1 MKIFL
6 IGGTGLLGSAIA
18 AELINRGH
26 QVHAIALAPIPEGAV
41 LPAEMKLDFKNY
53 LTLTDDEI
61 RGYFNGCDSFVFATG
76 VDERVDGPSP
86 IYDFYCKYNIH
97 PLKKFLTIAKECGV
111 KNAGI
116 CGSYFSYFEK
126 IWPKKELYKWHPY
139 IRCRIDQEKMAMGF
153 ADENFNVAILELPYI
168 FGAQKGREPVWTLI
182 VNVVRGMKG
191 STFFP
196 RGGTAMVTIKQVA
209 QAMAGALEKTKG
221 AQCWPIGYYNMSW
234 KELYG
239 IVHKHMGYKNR
250 KVITIPDWMLKLGI
264 KSMEK
269 KLRKPGAEGGLYMPK
284 FADIQ
289 CAETFIDK
297 ELGCIPLGVKDDDI
311 DAAIGESIRLS
322 MDVIDGKVKNPIA
335 MKGE

>member
-1 MKIFL
+1 MKVFL
-6 IGGTGLLGSAIA
+6 VGGTGLLGSAIA
-18 AELINRGH
+18 SELIKRGY
-26 QVHAIALAPIPEGAV
+26 QVQAIALPPIPEGAA
-41 LPAEMKLDFKNY
+41 LPPEMKLDFKNY

-61 RGYFNGCDSFVFATG
+61 RGYLKGCDGFVFATG

-86 IYDFYCKYNIH
+86 IYDFYCKYNLH
-97 PLKKFLTIAKECGV
+97 PLKRFLSIAKECGV

-126 IWPKKELYKWHPY
+126 IWPEKELYKWHPY
-139 IRCRIDQEKMAMGF
+139 IRSRIDQEKMAISF
-153 ADENFNVAILELPYI
+153 ADEKFNVAVLELPYI
-168 FGAQKGREPVWTLI
+168 FGTQKGREPVWTLI

-191 STFFP
+191 STLFP
-196 RGGTAMVTIKQVA
+196 KGGTTMVTVRQVA
-209 QAMAGALEKTKG
+209 QAMAGALERTKG
-221 AQCWPIGYYNMSW
+221 GQCWPIGYYNMSW

-250 KVITIPDWMLKLGI
+250 KVITIPTWMFKLGI
-264 KSMEK
+264 KAMEK

-289 CAETFIDK
+289 CVETYIDK
-297 ELGCIPLGVKDDDI
+297 EQGCIPLGVQEDDI
-311 DAAIGESIRLS
+311 DTAIGESMRQS
-322 MDVIDGKVKNPIA
+322 MDVIDGKVQNVIA